1 MFTVIEKDTGKQ
13 FTVYAVQGQYFLI
26 YDEDNFGWG
35 YKNMD
40 RFIPVKAG
48 GKL

>member
-1 MFTVIEKDTGKQ
+1 MFTVIEKETGKQ

-26 YDEDNFGWG
+26 YDLCSFGWG

-40 RFIPVKAG
+40 RFSPVEPQED
-48 GKL
+48 